1 MQKILLFT
9 LGLLLLWSCTPPD
22 ADPLQKII
30 KNHDSLQE
38 IATNPKHK
46 VQILYTQIDRD
57 SNNVP
62 SFKTFTHQLNSTHYF
77 YPAST
82 VKLPTALLTLEH
94 LKELDIPGLDRNTTF
109 LSGAA
114 TPPQTAVTFD
124 TSKADSLPTIAHYIK
139 KILLVSDNDAY
150 NRLFE
155 FLGQGY
161 INEKL
166 KAKGFEKTRIIHRLS
181 VGGFDTLGNRLS
193 NPVQFLN
200 GDEVV
205 YELKERYSNAYPTDW
220 GLANQTQG
228 KAYMNSDGEI
238 VEEPFHFHYKNYMS
252 LQDLHDIV
260 QTLMFPAEMPST
272 QRFNISESDYS
283 LVRKYMSMLPRE
295 TEEPAYPD
303 LVDWDDYVKFLLYG
317 SAKNEIPAHIKIFN
331 KVGDAYGYLT
341 DAAYIIDTKNKV
353 EFLLAATIHVNANE
367 TFNDGVYEY
376 DEIGFPFLGDLGKAI
391 YEYEL
396 ERPRQHEPNF
406 DSLLQQIN

>member
-1 MQKILLFT
+1 MRKNLVFIITLF
-9 LGLLLLWSCTPPD
+9 GLWSCTNPEV
-22 ADPLQKII
+22 DPLKEILA
-30 KNHDSLQE
+30 NNESLQQVSS
-38 IATNPKHK
+38 NPAHK

-57 SNNVP
+57 EDNTP
-62 SFKTFTHQLNSTHYF
+62 HFKTYAHNLDTSNYF

-82 VKLPTALLTLEH
+82 VKLPTALLALER
-94 LKELDIPGLDRNTTF
+94 LNDLAIPGLNRNTTF
-109 LSGAA
+109 LTGAS
-114 TPPQTAVTFD
+114 TPPQSAVASD
-124 TSKADSLPTIAHYIK
+124 TTKADSLPTIEHYIK

-166 KAKGFEKTRIIHRLS
+166 KEKGFDKTRIIHRLS

-193 NPVQFLN
+193 NPVQFLDGN
-200 GDEVV
+200 EVV
-205 YELKERYSNAYPTDW
+205 YELKERYSNGYPTDW

-228 KAYMNSDGEI
+228 KAYMNSEGEI
-238 VEEPFHFHYKNYMS
+238 VEEPFLFHYKNYMS
-252 LQDLHDIV
+252 LQSLHDIV
-260 QTLMFPAEMPST
+260 KAVIFPDQLPED
-272 QRFNISESDYS
+272 QRFNLSASDYD
-283 LVRKYMSMLPRE
+283 LVRKYMSTLPRE
-295 TEEPAYPD
+295 SEEPAYPD

-317 SAKNEIPAHIKIFN
+317 SAKNKIPEYIKIFN

-376 DEIGFPFLGDLGKAI
+376 DAIGFPFLGELGKKI

-396 ERPRQHEPNF
+396 ERPRQHRPNF
-406 DSLLQQIN
+406 D